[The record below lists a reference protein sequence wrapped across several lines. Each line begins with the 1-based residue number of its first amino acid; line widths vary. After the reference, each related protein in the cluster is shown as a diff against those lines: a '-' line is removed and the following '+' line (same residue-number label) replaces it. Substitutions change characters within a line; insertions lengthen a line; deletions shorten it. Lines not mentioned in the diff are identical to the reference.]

1 MKCETV
7 IDKSCEEKVI
17 IYAKEKSKLIKAI
30 EQFVE
35 ENSIGLTGYK
45 NKEII
50 SLSSSDIYCITVTDN
65 KVYAICEKEKFL
77 LKSRLYMIEGE
88 LPESFVKINQSCIA
102 NINKIEKFDT
112 SITGTLKIRFKNGYT
127 DYVSRRQLKNVKE
140 RICV

>member
-1 MKCETV
+1 MKCET
-7 IDKSCEEKVI
+7 IINKNCEEKVV
-17 IYAKEKSKLIKAI
+17 IYAKEKSRLVKAI

-65 KVYAICEKEKFL
+65 KVYAICENDKFL

-102 NINKIEKFDT
+102 NINKIDKFDT
-112 SITGTLKIRFKNGYT
+112 SISGTLKIRFKNGYT